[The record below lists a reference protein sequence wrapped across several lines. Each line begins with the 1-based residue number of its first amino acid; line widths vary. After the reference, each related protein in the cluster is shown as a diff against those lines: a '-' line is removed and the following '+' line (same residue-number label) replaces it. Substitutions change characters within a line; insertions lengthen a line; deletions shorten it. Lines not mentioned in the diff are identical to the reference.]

1 MFRQIISVA
10 LLVAVLSGPA
20 GAATLEITGPP
31 GASLVINDQAMGV
44 FPLDG
49 PLDLAPGTYVLESEL
64 PGHITYQN
72 TVRLVGDDAWER
84 LTVRLIP
91 YNKGTAWKSNILF
104 AGLGQHYLG
113 QNMRGL
119 IYNIA
124 EGGGLLVAILAEL
137 DRNNL
142 SNDYTTLEDEYNSSI
157 NADDIS
163 RYREEMDQTYSEMT
177 DAEDLRNMGLLVAGS
192 AIVISIIDVFLTFPN
207 VEGGA
212 GPVPLDTGFLNDGM
226 PGSGSYSLT
235 SVHAA
240 LRLEF

>member
-1 MFRQIISVA
+1 MFRQIISIA

-31 GASLVINDQAMGV
+31 GASLTINGQAMGF
-44 FPLDG
+44 FPLTG
-49 PLDLAPGTYVLESEL
+49 PLDLAPGTYELESEL
-64 PGHITYQN
+64 PGYLTYEN
-72 TVRLVGDDAWER
+72 TVRLDGDADWR
-84 LTVRLIP
+84 FLTVRLIP
-91 YNKGTAWKSNILF
+91 FSKSTAWKSNILF

-113 QNMRGL
+113 QNTRGI

-124 EGGGLLVAILAEL
+124 EGGGLLVALLAEL

-142 SNDYTTLEDEYNSSI
+142 SNDYLTLQDDYNSSI

-163 RYREEMDQTYSEMT
+163 RYRQEMDQTYSEMT
-177 DAEDLRNMGLLVAGS
+177 DAEDLRNLGLLVAGG
-192 AIVISIIDVFLTFPN
+192 AIVVSIIDVFLTFPG
-207 VEGGA
+207 VEAGA
-212 GPVPLDTGFLNDGM
+212 GPVPLDTGYHDDGM
-226 PGSGSYSLT
+226 PNPGNDSLT